1 MEWVYLLVAGGLEV
15 FWSTCLKL
23 SEGFSVLRFS
33 ILTVIGMVFSFL
45 FLSQATKTL
54 PLGTSYAIWT
64 GIGALGAV
72 IVGVLLFKES
82 VSPPR
87 LMFVA
92 LLLIGIIGLKA
103 TSGH

>member
-45 FLSQATKTL
+45 FCPRLLKHC
-54 PLGTSYAIWT
+54 PL
-64 GIGALGAV
+64 ALLTPSGQ
-72 IVGVLLFKES
+72 ES
-82 VSPPR
+82 VLWVP
-87 LMFVA
+87 
-92 LLLIGIIGLKA
+92 
-103 TSGH
+103 